1 MRGVKI
7 EQVIGERIRELRE
20 GLGISQ
26 AELGNRLPL
35 PWPRQA
41 VSAAEKG
48 RRAFAAAEL
57 ANFATTLGV
66 GIADLVG
73 EADGRPNVDYVDKHA
88 TLGALRRIQRELDRL
103 IDDLT
108 AQDSLG

>member
-48 RRAFAAAEL
+48 RPRS
-57 ANFATTLGV
+57 V
-66 GIADLVG
+66 S
-73 EADGRPNVDYVDKHA
+73 
-88 TLGALRRIQRELDRL
+88 ALQ
-103 IDDLT
+103 T
-108 AQDSLG
+108 S